1 MTTASAGTT
10 PTSTPPAA
18 TAPVCGADYLERIS
32 RLYFAD
38 PSRRLRLNRGD
49 RLLTQGMPNE
59 RLYRVISGECIGG
72 TFVEN
77 ILGEREKLE
86 LFRVAP
92 GGFIGVHSFFA
103 ASGLASVTVL
113 ADSDLVELAWIERN
127 TPALEPEIHGNLKE
141 QFFPIVL
148 AEMDKR
154 QLNFHRAARE
164 REDYI
169 KRLHATEAMVS
180 LGQFAAGLAHELNN
194 ATGVI
199 MSASDHLCGILEEFF
214 HTYAPE
220 LGPWFA
226 QGRSSTLSLSSAEV
240 RAAARGLAKEAVL
253 EYEAA
258 KDIVRMT
265 GGAPPETTMSDCLK
279 ARPAWK
285 AGKSCRDLIMA
296 GRHAADIIHSIKQLS
311 AGGHAPRTLV
321 SIDES
326 VREALNLLRNAAQQ
340 TEVLIGIA
348 PGLPAVSANK
358 SELMQIWANLIKNAL
373 EALRDARTPNP
384 RITVSADMLEGSLC
398 VTVANNGPP
407 VPETLRG
414 RLFQPNIT
422 TKHGAGS
429 SMGLGLG
436 LSITKRLV
444 ESHNGSIRLEEDD
457 GETRFVV
464 CLPCPECAPQ
474 HDADPLPGQAAGAV
488 ANEE

>member
-1 MTTASAGTT
+1 MSAR
-10 PTSTPPAA
+10 PTHTPPMS
-18 TAPVCGADYLERIS
+18 TAPVCGTEYLERIR
-32 RLYFAD
+32 RLYFED
-38 PSRRLRLNRGD
+38 PARRLRLKKGD

-113 ADSDLVELAWIERN
+113 ADSDSVELAWIERS
-127 TPALEPEIHGNLKE
+127 TPAVDPETHGNLKE

-199 MSASDHLCGILEEFF
+199 MSASEHLCGTLEDFF
-214 HTYAPE
+214 HAYAPA
-220 LGPWFA
+220 LAPWFA
-226 QGRSSTLSLSSAEV
+226 RGRSSTLSLSSAEV
-240 RAAARGLAKEAVL
+240 RAAARGLAQKRGL
-253 EYEAA
+253 DYEAA
-258 KDIVRMT
+258 KDIVRMN
-265 GGAPPETTMSDCLK
+265 GADAPESSPAGSLDECLK

-296 GRHAADIIHSIKQLS
+296 AGHAADIIHSIKQLS
-311 AGGHAPRTLV
+311 AGGHAPRTMV
-321 SIDES
+321 DIGES
-326 VREALNLLRNAAQQ
+326 VQEAMNLLRNAAQQ
-340 TEVLIGIA
+340 TEVRIDIA
-348 PGLPAVSANK
+348 PGLPAVPANK

-373 EALRDARTPNP
+373 EAQRDGQTPDP
-384 RITVSADMLEGSLC
+384 RVTVSASMRDRRLC
-398 VTVANNGPP
+398 VAVANNGPP
-407 VPETLRG
+407 FPAELRG
-414 RLFQPNIT
+414 RLFQPNMT
-422 TKHGAGS
+422 TKHGTGS

-444 ESHNGSIRLEEDD
+444 ESHNGSIRLEDGD

-464 CLPCPECAPQ
+464 CLPCPECAQ
-474 HDADPLPGQAAGAV
+474 D
-488 ANEE
+488 NEE